1 MPGTSSTERRFY
13 VGVDIGGTAAKAAV
27 VQVTESLPSLLEHSI
42 VELPSEVVRGPRHVI
57 ETVIPSVIDLS
68 LEQVGLSRA
77 HVSAYGVDFPAA
89 ISEKGVVL
97 SIGNMEHHEW
107 EGFHVQSDLVKTIG
121 RYDPLKPR
129 CVFVDN
135 DAAATMFGVAQQ
147 LPASERQKSIAG
159 LFIGTGLGGAVTIE
173 GENKFR
179 NEGGGS
185 EPGASSVQ
193 FDEDLF
199 LFGEPGGSVV
209 RLLEDFV
216 SLVAIERQLEKMRE
230 RGAIPAGHPI
240 LQVEGSEIKTA
251 WRARAEKLLGFAG
264 SALERGDM
272 DDFSVRI
279 FEVQRQALGL
289 YLQQVI
295 QFVRPAHV
303 FIGGGVVDS
312 TRVTD
317 QFREWYV
324 EGVKQYAKGFIQEP
338 ARRELGFP
346 QFHTPTVGDAAAPL
360 GAAIMAWRKH
370 STSDE

>member
-1 MPGTSSTERRFY
+1 MPGISSPERRYY

-27 VQVTESLPSLLEHSI
+27 VEVTEAAPSLLEDSVAEI
-42 VELPSEVVRGPRHVI
+42 ASEVVRGPRHVI
-57 ETVIPSVIDLS
+57 DTVIPAVIDLS
-68 LEQVGLSRA
+68 LAQVRLPRSDVA
-77 HVSAYGVDFPAA
+77 AYGVDFPAA
-89 ISEKGVVL
+89 ISDEGVIL
-97 SIGNMEHHEW
+97 SVGNMKHQDW
-107 EGFHVQSDLVKTIG
+107 EGFHVQSDLVQTIG
-121 RYDPLKPR
+121 RYDPLRPR

-147 LPASERQKSIAG
+147 LPASEQRKSIAG

-199 LFGEPGGSVV
+199 LFGQPGGSVV

-216 SLVAIERQLEKMRE
+216 SLVAIERQLEKMHE

-251 WRARAEKLLGFAG
+251 WRARAEKLLGYAG
-264 SALERGDM
+264 KALEQGDM
-272 DDFSVRI
+272 NDFSVRI

-312 TRVTD
+312 MRVTD

-324 EGVKQYAKGFIQEP
+324 DGVKQYAKAFIEQP
-338 ARRELGFP
+338 TRREVGFP

-360 GAAIMAWRKH
+360 GAAIMAWRRD
-370 STSDE
+370 SEPAD